1 MKKLSLIIAV
11 LALIIG
17 FNACK
22 KDDEP
27 AKESHLEKYFS
38 VTDAELVNKNFPSAS
53 SSSNKPEI
61 LNLSGNP
68 SVIPGGTNPI
78 HIEADGSVQN
88 ILIGVKGEY
97 GYYKLPATASKN
109 TYYQF
114 YLMISQ
120 DLNKDNFVIR
130 VALRDSNG
138 LISESQTINISRI
151 EAGTGKLQVNCS
163 WDQPNDVDLHL
174 VEPNGTEIYYGNG
187 VSQNGGE
194 LDVDSNPACSIDNIN
209 NENITYDDNDV
220 VETGEYIVRV
230 DLFSDCN
237 VSNNTNYMVT
247 AYYNGHILTTSSNN
261 YPNPYS
267 GSFVPTDADAGGAGS
282 GVEVMRFNISN
293 SKSMQ
298 LYQFNFGKAV
308 KKVLSPEKLK

>member
-1 MKKLSLIIAV
+1 MKKLNLIITI
-11 LALIIG
+11 LALIIS

-22 KDDEP
+22 KDEEP
-27 AKESHLEKYFS
+27 AKESHLDEYFS
-38 VTDAELVNKNFPSAS
+38 VADAELVKKNFPSAS

-61 LNLSGNP
+61 LNLSGNS

-78 HIEADGSVQN
+78 HIEADGNVQN

-97 GYYKLPATASKN
+97 GYYKLPASAAKSTN
-109 TYYQF
+109 YQF
-114 YLMISQ
+114 YLMVSQ
-120 DLNKDNFVIR
+120 DLDKDNFIIR
-130 VALRDSNG
+130 VALKDSDG
-138 LISESQTINISRI
+138 HISESQTINISRI

-174 VEPNGTEIYYGNG
+174 VEPNGTEIYYGNAT
-187 VSQNGGE
+187 SQNGGE
-194 LDVDSNPACSIDNIN
+194 LDVDSNAACGIDNIN
-209 NENITYDDNDV
+209 NENITYSDNDI

-230 DLFSDCN
+230 DFWSNCD
-237 VSNNTNYMVT
+237 VTNNTNYMVT
-247 AYYNGHILTTSSNN
+247 AYYNGHILTTISNN

-267 GSFVPTDADAGGAGS
+267 GTFTPNDADNGDLGS

-293 SKSMQ
+293 TKSMK